1 MQEEVSFD
9 FLNMLH
15 GLLDL
20 FKKRFYTDGRI
31 FLFLFLFL
39 KRNKAN
45 GNLNAFLLENI

>member
-15 GLLDL
+15 SLLDL
-20 FKKRFYTDGRI
+20 FKKRFYTDCGI

-45 GNLNAFLLENI
+45 GNLNALLLENI